1 MELKSLWL
9 FLFNHHLWLVCCR
22 EVPFLQVWFCLS
34 KLVSLIFCL
43 ISSCLQMFSWQSKL
57 NISWDTDL
65 GHYSS
70 VLLRSTTVMLSTYS
84 FMSKNSVSLLL
95 SLFFFF
101 LAVIFVFNSKFG
113 ESIGKL
119 ILGSL
124 TSLRTVQK
132 LTVSAT

>member
-1 MELKSLWL
+1 
-9 FLFNHHLWLVCCR
+9 
-22 EVPFLQVWFCLS
+22 
-34 KLVSLIFCL
+34 
-43 ISSCLQMFSWQSKL
+43 
-57 NISWDTDL
+57 
-65 GHYSS
+65 
-70 VLLRSTTVMLSTYS
+70 MLSTYS

-95 SLFFFF
+95 SLFFFIFF

-124 TSLRTVQK
+124 TLLQTVQK

>member
-1 MELKSLWL
+1 
-9 FLFNHHLWLVCCR
+9 
-22 EVPFLQVWFCLS
+22 
-34 KLVSLIFCL
+34 
-43 ISSCLQMFSWQSKL
+43 
-57 NISWDTDL
+57 
-65 GHYSS
+65 
-70 VLLRSTTVMLSTYS
+70 MLSTYS

-95 SLFFFF
+95 SLFFFFF

-124 TSLRTVQK
+124 TLLQTVQK

>member
-1 MELKSLWL
+1 
-9 FLFNHHLWLVCCR
+9 
-22 EVPFLQVWFCLS
+22 
-34 KLVSLIFCL
+34 
-43 ISSCLQMFSWQSKL
+43 
-57 NISWDTDL
+57 
-65 GHYSS
+65 
-70 VLLRSTTVMLSTYS
+70 MLSTYS

-124 TSLRTVQK
+124 TLLQTVQK